1 MDSIFNIEANSYVYI
16 DNFSN
21 LGNHPCELPT
31 SPCSIPENDSL
42 IVLIQGYNFN
52 GDFRDEY
59 NWQETL
65 SSGYENFK
73 FYNHKSCLFYVNND
87 QIVNE

>member
-31 SPCSIPENDSL
+31 SPCSITENDSL

-52 GDFRDEY
+52 GDFRNEY
-59 NWQETL
+59 NWIEDF
-65 SSGYENFK
+65 SGNKHTIQVCTYEITTDNF
-73 FYNHKSCLFYVNND
+73 
-87 QIVNE
+87 E